1 MRCAYGLLGGA
12 AIAGVL
18 SLAAPGAA
26 SATAT
31 PEPDRR
37 NARSAPCR
45 QAPYFDWY
53 TARLCKDMWE
63 AMRRRAWADRP
74 RPDRAPSRRA
84 KQERRER
91 APKAQPPPT
100 AASPRPPKPSP
111 SRVSPSPSVSKTAA
125 PSATSAPPSARPS
138 PRAQVDEQ
146 QGGARSL
153 QPLLLLGLLLP
164 AMAAIGY
171 PLRHRILAAAAAALP
186 AGSPPVE
193 EEAAV
198 AFSYRPA
205 IDPFTLPVLCL
216 TGRGAAA
223 SARVMALAALEG
235 YPDSALVVIPRSD
248 ATMLFG
254 LGEDDLLDDSSDG
267 LFIPGNLD
275 AALAYLETELAMRRE
290 ATAPHTRRLLL
301 VADCEKE
308 ADRISRLLAR
318 HPGDVSAVLLGDWP
332 GDRVAVDDD
341 GRIDAPSG
349 VAGALPE
356 RLPAMS
362 RTEARDRLYAA
373 VRSDAPKKRRRGS
386 RHSKRT

>member
-1 MRCAYGLLGGA
+1 MRCVYGLLGSA

-18 SLAAPGAA
+18 SLATPGAA
-26 SATAT
+26 HAAAR
-31 PEPDRR
+31 PEPDGRY
-37 NARSAPCR
+37 ARPVPCR

-63 AMRRRAWADRP
+63 AMRRRAWAERP
-74 RPDRAPSRRA
+74 RPRRTPSRRA
-84 KQERRER
+84 TPEGRER
-91 APKAQPPPT
+91 APKARPRPT

-111 SRVSPSPSVSKTAA
+111 SRVSPSPSVSKTTV
-125 PSATSAPPSARPS
+125 PSATSTPTPARPS

-146 QGGARSL
+146 QGDARSL

-186 AGSPPVE
+186 AGAPPVE
-193 EEAAV
+193 QEPAV
-198 AFSYRPA
+198 SFTYRPA
-205 IDPFTLPVLCL
+205 IDPFALPALCL
-216 TGRGAAA
+216 TGEGAAA

-235 YPDSALVVIPRSD
+235 YRDSALVVIPRSD

-254 LGEDDLLDDSSDG
+254 LAEDDLLDDSSDG

-290 ATAPHTRRLLL
+290 TTSPHTRRLLL

-308 ADRISRLLAR
+308 ADRVSQLLAR

-362 RTEARDRLYAA
+362 RTEARDRLYAV
-373 VRSDAPKKRRRGS
+373 VRSETQKKRRRGS